1 MRPLRQRPFAFP
13 QHQWGGAR
21 RGAGRK
27 PKGARAG
34 VAHDTR
40 PDLAARYPVHV
51 TVRVLDGLEN
61 LRSSG
66 ARHTIERALER
77 GADRFGFRLVEYSIQ
92 SNHAHL
98 IAEASDRRSLW
109 RGMQGLK
116 VRIAKAL
123 NKFWKRRGTVFSDR
137 YHARILRT
145 PREVRRAL
153 LYVLNNARRHGL
165 KLLGIDPC
173 SSGAWFSGWTIE
185 QTLPPRSCAG
195 VGARTWLL
203 RLGWRRHGRI
213 AIDEVP
219 RSRSIRAQR

>member
-1 MRPLRQRPFAFP
+1 MRRLRQFRFVFA
-13 QHQWGGAR
+13 QWGGVR

-34 VAHDTR
+34 VSHDTR

-51 TVRVLDGLEN
+51 TIRVLDGLEN
-61 LRSSG
+61 LRSTG
-66 ARHTIERALER
+66 VRHTIERAFER

-98 IAEASDRRSLW
+98 IAEAPDRRALW

-145 PREVRRAL
+145 PREVRLAL

-173 SSGAWFSGWTIE
+173 SSGPWFGGWTIE
-185 QTLPPRSCAG
+185 VARPSRPCAA

-203 RLGWRRHGRI
+203 RIGWRRHGPI
-213 AIDEVP
+213 AVDEVP
-219 RSRSIRAQR
+219 RKTPSRARR